1 MKMEDMLW
9 MEDIVESKLAP
20 PFLTN
25 SRVDMVDFVNAHKMI
40 AKSAFLTFSSAWNG
54 VELEGEVEN
63 KELKCQFSQLE

>member
-1 MKMEDMLW
+1 
-9 MEDIVESKLAP
+9 
-20 PFLTN
+20 LTN

>member
-40 AKSAFLTFSSAWNG
+40 AKSAFLTFSSA
-54 VELEGEVEN
+54 
-63 KELKCQFSQLE
+63 